1 MIYDPA
7 NGEYTPSV
15 RTYHPRTCFLMTQ
28 LGKPV
33 PQTITK
39 IRAKIKKLL
48 DDMNY
53 ALLDAGS
60 KVTGRDFLNK
70 IWGMILSVP
79 IGVAIVDREMKPTA
93 IQNVFY
99 EIGLMQAYGKETIV
113 IKTRGTK
120 VPSDFVRTEYIEYSQ
135 DGRLF
140 SREFRKFMKDCEE
153 RANHYVLMAEELR
166 NNLVL
171 AFDYY
176 RRAYLITG
184 AGTYAWLAKKLLSEG
199 KGGPVCPTM
208 VREPVVNYITEGWM
222 V

>member
-1 MIYDPA
+1 MIYDPS
-7 NGEYTPSV
+7 NGEYTTSV
-15 RTYHPRTCFLMTQ
+15 RTYHPRSCFLMTQ

-33 PQTITK
+33 PQTIIK

-48 DDMNY
+48 DDKNY

-120 VPSDFVRTEYIEYSQ
+120 VPSDFVRTEYIEYSE

-140 SREFRKFMKDCEE
+140 SREFRKFIKNCEE
-153 RANHYVLMAEELR
+153 RANYYALMAKELR
-166 NNLVL
+166 NNPVP

-184 AGTYAWLAKKLLSEG
+184 DDIYAGLAKKLLSEG
-199 KGGPVCPTM
+199 RAGTVCKQCPALE
-208 VREPVVNYITEGWM
+208 RSWL
-222 V
+222 